1 MISGLAT
8 WYWITSLGNQKQIKK
23 IEAINL
29 NEGKVMHRKGWE
41 RKGKE
46 CNYILISK
54 NIKLK
59 NMYLNTSL
67 LRCGLLLHIVNLSV
81 GTQDLVV
88 PDTRK
93 SAWRPK

>member
-29 NEGKVMHRKGWE
+29 NEGKVMHREGWE

-54 NIKLK
+54 TENNNFQKVFHNICVTIEQASDAKDIL
-59 NMYLNTSL
+59 
-67 LRCGLLLHIVNLSV
+67 
-81 GTQDLVV
+81 
-88 PDTRK
+88 
-93 SAWRPK
+93 